1 MKRLKYFLLMVI
13 IIPINTFAIEFYCDR
28 NVKSNSTFSCTISN
42 SSNSLYN
49 FVANLDY
56 SNEFIVKKEI
66 YSNEYTNNGS
76 VKNIN
81 IIGPGFNAPT
91 TIAIITF
98 LAPTVSSN
106 QNYTIS
112 LKNIKYKY
120 LSSETNF
127 RDNQSDLTVNI
138 TVSANTTTA
147 AKPVASTTT
156 TTKAPSTTTTTTT
169 KNNQNS
175 KLKLILNYMVSD
187 RTDEF
192 YCASVNGKCSINL
205 SNIDK
210 PAKDGYKFI
219 GWDKSTTCNNY
230 KVYTEYIISS
240 DEELYACYE
249 ANTSEDII
257 NYLDSINIKDYNIGF
272 NKYIFNYTIDISG
285 DMTSLDIDAIP
296 LNQDAKV
303 IISDNAKNL
312 VDGKNKIEIS
322 VIYNDV
328 TTTYTINVNKNYSDK
343 PKINNITIN
352 GYNFIF
358 NQDIYEYNLL
368 VKYGTTNLDVLV
380 DCDDDYT
387 YTISG
392 NTSISNGSKILIVAK
407 SESSEDLI
415 YTINIKYDSFIKSY
429 LPYIYG
435 VSFGLF
441 CIIVYFVVKYL
452 RSDKFKLKEEKK
464 KVKETKIEPKKE
476 NIVKKEKK
484 SKKEKKIKEKKKAK
498 EEQEEIIEKL

>member
-1 MKRLKYFLLMVI
+1 MKRLKYILLLLI
-13 IIPINTFAIEFYCDR
+13 IIPINTFAIELYCDR
-28 NVKSNSTFSCTISN
+28 NVKSNSTFNCVISN

-56 SNEFIVKKEI
+56 PREFIVKKEV

-98 LAPTVSSN
+98 LAPTVSGN
-106 QNYTIS
+106 QSYVIS

-120 LSSETNF
+120 LSNETNF
-127 RDNQSDLTVNI
+127 RDNQKDLTVNV
-138 TVSANTTTA
+138 TVTANTTTV
-147 AKPVASTTT
+147 AKPVTTT
-156 TTKAPSTTTTTTT
+156 TTSKTTLTTKNVTTT
-169 KNNQNS
+169 KNSQNS
-175 KLKLILNYMVSD
+175 KFKLILNYMVND
-187 RTDEF
+187 GTDEL
-192 YCASVNGKCSINL
+192 YCEPVNGKCSINL

-210 PAKDGYKFI
+210 PEKDGYKFI
-219 GWDKSTTCNNY
+219 GWDKNNTCNNY
-230 KVYTEYIISS
+230 KVYTEYILSS
-240 DEELYACYE
+240 NEELYACYE
-249 ANTSEDII
+249 ANTSEDVI

-272 NKYIFNYTIDISG
+272 NKYIFSYTIDVSG
-285 DMTSLDIDAIP
+285 DLTSLDIDAIP

-303 IISDNAKNL
+303 VISDNAKNL
-312 VDGKNKIEIS
+312 IDGKNKIEIS

-328 TTTYTINVNKNYSDK
+328 ITTYIINVNKNYIDK
-343 PKINNITIN
+343 PKINNIKIN
-352 GYNFIF
+352 GYDFTF
-358 NQDIYEYNLL
+358 NQDTYQYNLT
-368 VKYGTTNLDVLV
+368 VKYGTTSLDVLV

-392 NTSISNGSKILIVAK
+392 NTSISNGSKLLIVAK
-407 SESSEDLI
+407 SESSEDVV

-429 LPYIYG
+429 LSYIYG

-441 CIIVYFVVKYL
+441 CIIVYFIVRYL
-452 RSDKFKLKEEKK
+452 RSDKFKIKEEKK
-464 KVKETKIEPKKE
+464 KIKEIKIEPTKE
-476 NIVKKEKK
+476 NIVKKDKK
-484 SKKEKKIKEKKKAK
+484 TKKEKKIKEKKKVK

>member
-1 MKRLKYFLLMVI
+1 MKRLKYILLLLI

-28 NVKSNSTFSCTISN
+28 NVKSNSTFNCTISN

-56 SNEFIVKKEI
+56 PSEFIVKKEV

-106 QNYTIS
+106 QNYVIS

-120 LSSETNF
+120 LSNETNF
-127 RDNQSDLTVNI
+127 RDNQKDLTVNV
-138 TVSANTTTA
+138 TVTANTTTV
-147 AKPVASTTT
+147 AKPVTTT
-156 TTKAPSTTTTTTT
+156 TTSKTTLTTKNVTTT
-169 KNNQNS
+169 KNSQNS
-175 KLKLILNYMVSD
+175 KFKLTLKYMVND
-187 RTDEF
+187 GTDEL
-192 YCASVNGKCSINL
+192 YCEPVNGKCSINL
-205 SNIDK
+205 SNIVK
-210 PAKDGYKFI
+210 PEKDGYKFI
-219 GWDKSTTCNNY
+219 GWDKNNTCNNY
-230 KVYTEYIISS
+230 KVYTEYILSS
-240 DEELYACYE
+240 NEELYACYE
-249 ANTSEDII
+249 ANTSEDVI

-272 NKYIFNYTIDISG
+272 NKYIFSYTIDVSG
-285 DMTSLDIDAIP
+285 DLTSLDIDAIP

-303 IISDNAKNL
+303 VISDNAKNL
-312 VDGKNKIEIS
+312 IDGKNKIEIS

-328 TTTYTINVNKNYSDK
+328 ITTYIINVNKNYIDK
-343 PKINNITIN
+343 PKINNIKIN
-352 GYNFIF
+352 GYDFTF
-358 NQDIYEYNLL
+358 NQDTYQYNLT
-368 VKYGTTNLDVLV
+368 VKYGTTSLDVLV

-392 NTSISNGSKILIVAK
+392 NTSISNGSKLLIVAK
-407 SESSEDLI
+407 SESSEDVV

-429 LPYIYG
+429 LSYIYG

-441 CIIVYFVVKYL
+441 CIIVYFIVRYL
-452 RSDKFKLKEEKK
+452 RSDKFKIKEEKK
-464 KVKETKIEPKKE
+464 KIKEIKIEPTKE
-476 NIVKKEKK
+476 NIVKKDKK
-484 SKKEKKIKEKKKAK
+484 TKKEKKIKEKKKVK